1 MTTLNTTL
9 RGCLSLSVQYERVKA
24 WRDSLTRPEDAAL
37 RDRLDRMLGDIRLE
51 ARRLEIEEA
60 VRNTMAQRAAE

>member
-51 ARRLEIEEA
+51 ARRLEIEE
-60 VRNTMAQRAAE
+60 VTRGTPAQRAAE

>member
-9 RGCLSLSVQYERVKA
+9 RDRFKLAEQFERVKA

-37 RDRLDRMLGDIRLE
+37 RDRLDRMLGDIAME

-60 VRNTMAQRAAE
+60 TRGTPAQRAAE